1 MNRLPELT
9 EQSVQKE
16 KTGLRAEAHVLVMTA
31 VEAER
36 DAVLRGLDGDSRFAV
51 RLCGVGPA
59 SAAARTAAALGD
71 GEAWTLVVSAGIAG
85 GYPELAPVGTL
96 AVGTASVA
104 ADLGVETADGFASV
118 DELGFGAS
126 ALAADASLAEALLQA
141 LNRAGLVAA
150 SGPIVTAS
158 TATGTAATAAV
169 RSARVPGAVAEGME
183 GYGVAVAASYADK
196 PFIELRA
203 ISNAVGPRDRDA
215 WRIGDALAALS
226 AAFAIMKEVEL
237 V

>member
-1 MNRLPELT
+1 MTELT
-9 EQSVQKE
+9 GSPG
-16 KTGLRAEAHVLVMTA
+16 KTGLPSEARVLVMTA

-36 DAVLRGLDGDSRFAV
+36 DAVLRGLDGDGRFDV

-59 SAAARTAAALGD
+59 SAAARTAAALAG

-96 AVGTASVA
+96 AIGTASVA

-126 ALAADASLAEALLQA
+126 GIAADASLAEALLQA

-150 SGPIVTAS
+150 AGPIVTAS
-158 TATGTAATAAV
+158 TATGTAATAAL
-169 RSARVPGAVAEGME
+169 RAARVPGAVAEGME
-183 GYGVAVAASYADK
+183 GYGVAVAASDADK

-215 WRIGDALAALS
+215 WRIGDALSALS
-226 AAFAIMKEVEL
+226 AAFAILKEVEL
-237 V
+237 

>member
-1 MNRLPELT
+1 MTELT
-9 EQSVQKE
+9 GHPG
-16 KTGLRAEAHVLVMTA
+16 KTRSPSEARILVMTA

-36 DAVLRGLDGDSRFAV
+36 DAVLRGLDGDGRFEV

-59 SAAARTAAALGD
+59 SAAARTAVALGSGD
-71 GEAWTLVVSAGIAG
+71 PWTLVVSAGIAG
-85 GYPELAPVGTL
+85 GYPEVAPVGTL
-96 AVGTASVA
+96 AVGTDAVA
-104 ADLGVETADGFASV
+104 ADLGVETAEGFASV
-118 DELGFGAS
+118 EELGFGAS
-126 ALAADASLAEALLQA
+126 KLAADAKLAEELLQA

-183 GYGVAVAASYADK
+183 GYGVAIAATYADK

-215 WRIGDALAALS
+215 WRIGDALTALS
-226 AAFAIMKEVEL
+226 AAFAILKEVEL
-237 V
+237 N